1 LSIFSLKKQNN
12 KKKLP
17 EISCFLYLCKKNTV
31 MGKGDIKSKRGKI
44 HRGTHGKTRPVK
56 SKKYVAVAEVKEEKK
71 KATAKSKAKEVVAE
85 VEEAAEVKEPKAK
98 KTTAKAPAKSAK
110 AKKEAAA
117 DQPDL
122 FAEGEK

>member
-1 LSIFSLKKQNN
+1 LQVFVLLQ
-12 KKKLP
+12 
-17 EISCFLYLCKKNTV
+17 KNTI

-56 SKKYVAVAEVKEEKK
+56 SKKYVAAVEVKEEKK
-71 KATAKSKAKEVVAE
+71 KTAPKAKAKEVAKEIIADAKVNEVVAE
-85 VEEAAEVKEPKAK
+85 VVETAEVKEPKAK
-98 KTTAKAPAKSAK
+98 KTTAKAPAKPAK

-122 FAEGEK
+122 FAEGEKE

>member
-1 LSIFSLKKQNN
+1 MSSILRFFVPLQ
-12 KKKLP
+12 
-17 EISCFLYLCKKNTV
+17 KNTI

-71 KATAKSKAKEVVAE
+71 KVAPKAKAKEVAVEVAE
-85 VEEAAEVKEPKAK
+85 TAEVKEPKAK
-98 KTTAKAPAKSAK
+98 KTTAKAPAKTAK

-122 FAEGEK
+122 FAEGEKE